1 MKMIKAIL
9 AILAILAISF
19 SLNAMAL
26 TDDESMEFTGACND
40 GNLKIVKKYIDRG
53 VSVNELSFGWSP
65 LQIAATKGHLV
76 LFKYLLAHGA
86 DINYAHPISRMN
98 SFHLAA
104 FGNYA
109 DIVKYM
115 AEKGADINIKMKAD
129 VSLIRVI
136 RDEGNTKMVDL
147 LLALG
152 VKDDG
157 CEGKC
162 F

>member
-1 MKMIKAIL
+1 MKMIK

-19 SLNAMAL
+19 SLNAIAI
-26 TDDESMEFTGACND
+26 TDDESVEFTGACND
-40 GNLKIVKKYIDRG
+40 GDLKVVKKYVDHG
-53 VSVNELSFGWSP
+53 LNVNELYFGWSP
-65 LQIAATKGHLV
+65 LQMAATKGHLDI
-76 LFKYLLAHGA
+76 FKYLLAHGA
-86 DINYAHPISRMN
+86 DINYTHPVSRMN

-104 FGNYA
+104 FDNHA
-109 DIVKYM
+109 DIVKFM
-115 AEKGADINIKMKAD
+115 AEKGADINQKMKGD

-147 LLALG
+147 LLSLG

-157 CEGKC
+157 CEDKC

>member
-1 MKMIKAIL
+1 MKMIK

-40 GNLKIVKKYIDRG
+40 GDLKIVKKYVDRG
-53 VSVNELSFGWSP
+53 VSVNELSFNWSP
-65 LQIAATKGHLV
+65 LQMAATKGHFALV
-76 LFKYLLAHGA
+76 KYLLAHGA
-86 DINYAHPISRMN
+86 NINYTHPLSRMN
-98 SFHLAA
+98 AFHLAA

-115 AEKGADINIKMKAD
+115 AEKGADINIKMKGD
-129 VSLIRVI
+129 VSLVRVI

-147 LLALG
+147 LLSLG

>member
-1 MKMIKAIL
+1 MKMIK

-26 TDDESMEFTGACND
+26 TDDESVEFTGACND
-40 GNLKIVKKYIDRG
+40 GNLKVVQKYVEHG
-53 VSVNELSFGWSP
+53 LNVNDVYFAWSP
-65 LQIAATKGHLV
+65 LQMATIKGHLDIV
-76 LFKYLLAHGA
+76 KYLVEHGA
-86 DINYAHPISRMN
+86 NVNYTHPVSKMN
-98 SFHLAA
+98 AFHLAA
-104 FGNYA
+104 FDNFP
-109 DIVKYM
+109 DIVKYL
-115 AEKGADINIKMKAD
+115 ATKGADINQHMKGD

-147 LLALG
+147 LLSMG

-157 CEGKC
+157 CEDKC